1 MRKPEYREEKTREI
15 MEKCYECYCD
25 NGLRDTGIKELG
37 RYCGMTSANLYSY
50 FPCVDDIIVKST
62 AHCMAQVE
70 QEFMAKAP
78 ENIEELYRFIE
89 EVPYWAAEKYG
100 KKYRLMYQV
109 YTHPKYIEY
118 GKKFFEGVNER
129 YTEYAQ
135 RLSPK
140 LGISVMTIRGSN
152 EPTVGLI
159 PAGVYVS
166 AVSSGSAAEKAVL
179 SSSRR
184 SSPEVKSGTPCIS
197 ANNAK
202 WAALAG
208 GPTALLY

>member
-1 MRKPEYREEKTREI
+1 MRKPEYREEKKREI

-70 QEFMAKAP
+70 QAFMAKAP

-89 EVPYWAAEKYG
+89 EVPYWAAKKYG

-109 YTHPKYIEY
+109 YTHPKYIEH

-140 LGISVMTIRGSN
+140 LGISVEELLGFILLFVRATVHYAMFEDEFYLKTQIKSLKTLLSTILNKGQN
-152 EPTVGLI
+152 
-159 PAGVYVS
+159 
-166 AVSSGSAAEKAVL
+166 K
-179 SSSRR
+179 
-184 SSPEVKSGTPCIS
+184 
-197 ANNAK
+197 
-202 WAALAG
+202 
-208 GPTALLY
+208 

>member
-89 EVPYWAAEKYG
+89 EVPYWAAKKYG

-140 LGISVMTIRGSN
+140 LGISVEELSGFIFLFVRATVHYAMFEDEFYLKTQIKSLKTLLSTILNKGQN
-152 EPTVGLI
+152 
-159 PAGVYVS
+159 
-166 AVSSGSAAEKAVL
+166 K
-179 SSSRR
+179 
-184 SSPEVKSGTPCIS
+184 
-197 ANNAK
+197 
-202 WAALAG
+202 
-208 GPTALLY
+208 

>member
-1 MRKPEYREEKTREI
+1 MIKPEYREEKTREI

-109 YTHPKYIEY
+109 YTHPKYIEH

-140 LGISVMTIRGSN
+140 LGISVEELSGFIFLFVRATVHYAMFEDEFYLKTQIKSLKTLLSTILNKGQN
-152 EPTVGLI
+152 
-159 PAGVYVS
+159 
-166 AVSSGSAAEKAVL
+166 K
-179 SSSRR
+179 
-184 SSPEVKSGTPCIS
+184 
-197 ANNAK
+197 
-202 WAALAG
+202 
-208 GPTALLY
+208 

>member
-1 MRKPEYREEKTREI
+1 MRKPEYREEKKREI

-89 EVPYWAAEKYG
+89 EVPYWAAKKYG

-109 YTHPKYIEY
+109 YTHPKYIEH

-140 LGISVMTIRGSN
+140 LGIPVEELSGFIFLFVRATVHYAMFEDEFYLKTQIKSLKTLLSTILNKGQN
-152 EPTVGLI
+152 
-159 PAGVYVS
+159 
-166 AVSSGSAAEKAVL
+166 K
-179 SSSRR
+179 
-184 SSPEVKSGTPCIS
+184 
-197 ANNAK
+197 
-202 WAALAG
+202 
-208 GPTALLY
+208 

>member
-25 NGLRDTGIKELG
+25 NGLRDTVIKELG

-109 YTHPKYIEY
+109 YTHPKYIEH

-140 LGISVMTIRGSN
+140 LGISVEELSGFIFLFVRATVHYAMFEDEFYLKTQIKSLKTLLSTILNKGQN
-152 EPTVGLI
+152 
-159 PAGVYVS
+159 
-166 AVSSGSAAEKAVL
+166 K
-179 SSSRR
+179 
-184 SSPEVKSGTPCIS
+184 
-197 ANNAK
+197 
-202 WAALAG
+202 
-208 GPTALLY
+208 

>member
-25 NGLRDTGIKELG
+25 NGLRDTGRKELG

-78 ENIEELYRFIE
+78 ENIDELYRFIE

-109 YTHPKYIEY
+109 YTHPKYIEH

-140 LGISVMTIRGSN
+140 LGISVEELSGFIFLFVRATVHYAMFEDEFYLKTQIKSLKTLLSTILNKGQN
-152 EPTVGLI
+152 
-159 PAGVYVS
+159 
-166 AVSSGSAAEKAVL
+166 K
-179 SSSRR
+179 
-184 SSPEVKSGTPCIS
+184 
-197 ANNAK
+197 
-202 WAALAG
+202 
-208 GPTALLY
+208 

>member
-109 YTHPKYIEY
+109 YTHPKYIEH

-140 LGISVMTIRGSN
+140 LGISVEELSGFIFLFVRVTVHYAMFEDEFYLKTQIKSLKTLLSTILNKGQN
-152 EPTVGLI
+152 
-159 PAGVYVS
+159 
-166 AVSSGSAAEKAVL
+166 K
-179 SSSRR
+179 
-184 SSPEVKSGTPCIS
+184 
-197 ANNAK
+197 
-202 WAALAG
+202 
-208 GPTALLY
+208 